1 MANVKNTKD
10 DVDVSV
16 LYGQECT
23 LPKDEFIKK
32 YHVKEGRFIF
42 T

>member
-1 MANVKNTKD
+1 MANVKNSKD
-10 DVDVSV
+10 DVNISK

-32 YHVKEGRFIF
+32 YNVKDSRFVYK
-42 T
+42 